1 MPAEVPLEVLYN
13 RFQAIVENM
22 SHVIERTA
30 YTTYVKETADFSCG
44 VVATSGEYVA
54 YPWNLGAPGYLGTN
68 MRELLEYFPD
78 YEPGDVIIC
87 NDPYLAGQPCT
98 HLPDVHLVRPIFVDG
113 DILAWAYAF
122 IHASD
127 FGGTVPASV
136 WPTAREVFQEGLRL
150 RPTKLFRAGRV
161 NQDVLHLILDNTRI
175 PETNKG
181 DLDAMCAGLEVC
193 ENQVREA
200 VERFGREAVAD
211 GIDRVLDYGEMRAR
225 RLIEAIPDG
234 AYRFVDYLE
243 DDLYS
248 NVPVR
253 IEVEVRVAGS
263 EITVDFDGSDPQV
276 SSALNMAGT
285 AGTNPLLC
293 LAIVGYLTSR
303 DHDLP
308 KTSSILRPVT
318 LTAPPGTVVSA
329 RQPAAIGV
337 RYATAIRVGDAVYG
351 ALAQAVPGQI
361 PACSCGSIAPVVAA
375 VPQPESGERLVE
387 VVQPILGGGGARP
400 DADGLDAA
408 ESAYGGFLRNTP
420 VETCESALPIVVRGY
435 GLVPDTGGAG
445 RRRGGLAMRLDFEA
459 LHIDTEVTARG
470 LERFILAPWGVAGG
484 QAGTTG
490 RCTVRRGQETRDIG
504 KFDLLRLGP
513 GDRVSIVSAAG
524 AGYGDPLD
532 RPPAEVLADVE
543 RGLLTEAHAA
553 ENYGVVIAD
562 GELDEAA
569 TAQARAGRPP
579 AADGIAL
586 GPGRARLTRSW
597 PDDVQTRV
605 REMLIDLPIGVR
617 DWAKHEA
624 YRRYQERDAHTSI
637 ADICADVL
645 RALGRHRA
653 SAR

>member
-1 MPAEVPLEVLYN
+1 MPLEVLYN

-30 YTTYVKETADFSCG
+30 YATFIKETADFSCG

-54 YPWNLGAPGYLGTN
+54 YPWNLGAPGYLGSN
-68 MRELLEYFPD
+68 MRELLEYFPE
-78 YEPGDVIIC
+78 YEPGDVIIV

-98 HLPDVHLVRPIFVDG
+98 HLPDVHVVRPIFVDG
-113 DILAWAYAF
+113 EILAWAYAF

-127 FGGTVPASV
+127 FGGAVPASV
-136 WPTAREVFQEGLRL
+136 WPTAREVYQEGLRL
-150 RPTKLFRAGRV
+150 RPTKLYRAGRV
-161 NQDVLHLILDNTRI
+161 NTDVLHLILDNTRI

-181 DLDAMCAGLEVC
+181 DLEAMCAGLEVC
-193 ENQVREA
+193 EQQVLEA
-200 VERFGREAVAD
+200 VERFGRQAVAD
-211 GIDRVLDYGEMRAR
+211 GIDRVLEYGEARAR
-225 RLIEAIPDG
+225 RLIEEIPDG

-248 NVPVR
+248 EVPVR

-263 EITVDFDGSDPQV
+263 DLTVDFDGTDPQV

-303 DHDLP
+303 DDDLP

-318 LTAPPGTVVSA
+318 LTAPPGTLVSA
-329 RQPAAIGV
+329 RHPAAIGV

-351 ALAQAVPGQI
+351 ALAQALPGQI
-361 PACSCGSIAPVVAA
+361 PACGPGSISPVVAA
-375 VPQPESGERLVE
+375 VPRPETGERLVE

-400 DADGLDAA
+400 GADGLDAA
-408 ESAYGGFLRNTP
+408 ESAYGGFMRNTP
-420 VETCESALPIVVRGY
+420 VETCESSLPIVVRRY

-445 RRRGGLAMRLDFEA
+445 RHRGGLAMRLDFEA

-470 LERFILAPWGVAGG
+470 LERFALAPWGVAGG
-484 QAGTTG
+484 QAGSTG
-490 RCTVRRGQETRDIG
+490 RCVVRRGAEETDIG
-504 KFDLLRLGP
+504 KFALLRMAP
-513 GDRVSIVSAAG
+513 GDVVSITSAAG

-532 RPPAEVLADVE
+532 RPAAEVLADVE

-553 ENYGVVIAD
+553 EGYGVVIA
-562 GELDEAA
+562 GGRLDEAA
-569 TAQARAGRPP
+569 TERERAGRRR
-579 AADGIAL
+579 ADAGIAL
-586 GPGRARLTRSW
+586 GPGRARLDATW
-597 PDDVQTRV
+597 PDAAQARV
-605 REMLIDLPIGVR
+605 GEMLRDLPIGVR

-624 YRRYQERDAHTSI
+624 YRRYQERDPGTEI
-637 ADICADVL
+637 DDVCAEVL
-645 RALGRHRA
+645 GGLLGGRPERAR
-653 SAR
+653 